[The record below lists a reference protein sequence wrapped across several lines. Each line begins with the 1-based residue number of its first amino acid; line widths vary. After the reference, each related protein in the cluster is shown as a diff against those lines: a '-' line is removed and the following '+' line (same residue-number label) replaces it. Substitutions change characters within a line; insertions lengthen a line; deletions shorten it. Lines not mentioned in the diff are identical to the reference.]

1 MHRNAS
7 RPRWPL
13 GCNPT
18 LFRLKHA
25 NRWPSTTSSPLSL
38 LVARVGVADESRI
51 SVVHHNDSNTADDQF
66 EARVSEK
73 LSEIVEHRKGIEQ
86 AKGMLMMLHGIDAD
100 AAFELL
106 RWQSQEANVKLNAI
120 ALQVIADFRE
130 LSSSLP
136 EPVKLSYDNAFM
148 TAHTRAPQHLS
159 DMVDD

>member
-1 MHRNAS
+1 V
-7 RPRWPL
+7 
-13 GCNPT
+13 C
-18 LFRLKHA
+18 
-25 NRWPSTTSSPLSL
+25 
-38 LVARVGVADESRI
+38 VARESRI

-106 RWQSQEANVKLNAI
+106 RWQSQEVNVKLNAI
-120 ALQVIADFRE
+120 ALQMIADFRE

-136 EPVKLSYDNAFM
+136 EPVKLTYDNAFM
-148 TAHTRAPQHLS
+148 TAHTRAPQQLS